1 MSRLFSHRQSLI
13 RVAIMQTSLAFM
25 AACSGAESVTLPPIN
40 IGTVFT
46 IQVANETFKVQA
58 SSTTAAAAMRA
69 RLASGA
75 PGVIIGALLRG
86 DGGVNGPYGWH
97 LDPATVTPVD
107 VAAPGL
113 SRRTLYRT
121 WARGGRSGFLDAFD
135 CPDPSTTAPAAPRP
149 PRRSKPSPS

>member
-1 MSRLFSHRQSLI
+1 MFRFSSHRQSLI
-13 RVAIMQTSLAFM
+13 RVSIMQISLAFM
-25 AACSGAESVTLPPIN
+25 VACSGADAVAVPPIN

-75 PGVIIGALLRG
+75 TGVIIGALLRG
-86 DGGVNGPYGWH
+86 DGGVNAPYGWH

-107 VAAPGL
+107 VAAEVCDGRP
-113 SRRTLYRT
+113 SDVQQNMTYWITTVRSFCP
-121 WARGGRSGFLDAFD
+121 WSARVISVGS
-135 CPDPSTTAPAAPRP
+135 
-149 PRRSKPSPS
+149 